1 MPPLEVG
8 KKYLV
13 EPKRKYAHMIFNPG
27 RIMNNADIKKPPVA
41 KYLGGKTFLFDS
53 DTAAG
58 GVHTEIPNKVYWK
71 FTPVDGGDPVEVDD
85 KYDPHGVE
93 EGGRRTKKS
102 KRRVPKTRR
111 RRHARTK
118 RFIV

>member
-1 MPPLEVG
+1 
-8 KKYLV
+8 
-13 EPKRKYAHMIFNPG
+13 MIFNPG

-41 KYLGGKTFLFDS
+41 KYLGGKNFLFDS

-58 GVHTEIPNKVYWK
+58 GVYTEIPNKVYWK

-85 KYDPHGVE
+85 KDDPHGVE